1 MLSLLLLPAML
12 AIPKLAPAPPSLEQA
27 ILAELNFVRAQPR
40 LYAETLRAYR
50 RYFKGRIVY
59 TPGRPAGIR
68 TAEGVKAVDEAIAFL
83 EGQPVTPPL
92 TAAPLLARA
101 AGVHVAEQGPG
112 GDTGHRSRDGADPR
126 DRMQRLGGGDYVAET
141 ITYGPDTAA
150 EVVRQLIVDD
160 AVPTRGHRRTVFAA
174 EMRFAGARCGPHRV
188 YGTMCV
194 VEYGR
199 TQTGQY

>member
-1 MLSLLLLPAML
+1 MLTLLLLPVLTAL
-12 AIPKLAPAPPSLEQA
+12 AAAPVPPTLEQA
-27 ILAELNFVRAQPR
+27 ILAELNVVRADPR
-40 LYAETLRAYR
+40 RYAAALRGYR

-59 TPGRPAGIR
+59 TPTRPGGIR

-83 EGQPVTPPL
+83 ERQPVTPPL
-92 TAAPLLARA
+92 SAAPLLARA
-101 AGVHVAEQGPG
+101 AGVHVAEQGPR

-126 DRMQRLGGGDYVAET
+126 DRMQRLGGGNYVAET

-174 EMRFAGARCGPHRV
+174 EMRFAGAQCGPHKV

-199 TQTGQY
+199 TETGRY